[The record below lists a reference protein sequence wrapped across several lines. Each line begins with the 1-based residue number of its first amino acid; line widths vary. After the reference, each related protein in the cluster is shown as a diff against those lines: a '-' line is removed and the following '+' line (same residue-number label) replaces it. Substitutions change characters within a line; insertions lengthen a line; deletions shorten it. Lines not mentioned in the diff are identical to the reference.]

1 METERERLLEIRN
14 LHVSFKNDDQIV
26 PTLKNVNLHVNK
38 GELITIVGESGSGKT
53 VTVRSI
59 LGLVPTPPAVYGSGE
74 IRFEDRDLLRMKDN
88 QWQEV
93 RGRKISM
100 VFQDPMTALNPV
112 FTVGQQM
119 ENVYIYQGV
128 KSRWSLSGAEKRR
141 RKTAARAR
149 SLALLEKMSLPDPER
164 LLNRYPFELSG
175 GMRQRIVIALALIHT
190 PKLLIADE
198 PGTALDVTVQA
209 SINKELQRLVK
220 EENISMIYITHNL
233 GVAKEMGE
241 RTYVMRYG
249 EVVEEGRTAEVFAAP
264 RHAYTQALLNSVP
277 KLV

>member
-1 METERERLLEIRN
+1 METDRERLLEIKN
-14 LHVSFKNDDQIV
+14 LHLSFKNDGVQV
-26 PTLKNVNLHVNK
+26 PALKDVNLHVNK
-38 GELITIVGESGSGKT
+38 GEMITIVGESGSGKT

-74 IRFEDRDLLRMKDN
+74 ILFEGRDLLQAAAK
-88 QWQEV
+88 QWQEI
-93 RGRKISM
+93 RGREISM

-112 FTVGQQM
+112 FTIGQQM
-119 ENVYIYQGV
+119 ENVFLYQSG
-128 KSRWSLSGAEKRR
+128 RNRRNLSLAGKRR
-141 RKTAARAR
+141 RKAEARER
-149 SLALLEKMSLPDPER
+149 SLVLLKKMQLPDPER

-209 SINKELQRLVK
+209 SINKELLRLVK

-249 EVVEEGRTAEVFAAP
+249 EVVEEGRTSEIFASP
-264 RHAYTQALLNSVP
+264 RHSYTQALLDSVP